1 MTLSTVSPEGTLDVL
16 WVPGQI
22 QHVEQKFPHVGSGNA
37 LGSS

>member
-1 MTLSTVSPEGTLDVL
+1 MTLYTVSTEDTLDVL

-22 QHVEQKFPHVGSGNA
+22 QHVKQRFPRVGSGNA